1 MQPPL
6 METCIQS
13 SGRLRTRHLPA
24 LYLDPSFFAAYV
36 AAAAASRPPDPAIR
50 TTGTPGAL
58 PLVLPAVDSAGY
70 AEIARRA
77 RDGTLGL
84 TLVASSL
91 TLLRWMQ
98 DMAAVYRAEHRDE
111 HHAGALE
118 DSDFEGL
125 RFQGWLTHELGDA
138 LDGVLQ
144 VDLHTFDL
152 AVDAAWEELP
162 ALALLDGG
170 ERCTLDALAARH
182 LGCTHLATLLP
193 QMVRVCELLR
203 AAGGRGD
210 PQPLLGPAAVLAALP
225 PATAGGD

>member
-36 AAAAASRPPDPAIR
+36 AAAAARRPPEAGLGSSLP
-50 TTGTPGAL
+50 TP
-58 PLVLPAVDSAGY
+58 SADEASHF
-70 AEIARRA
+70 AELARRQ
-77 RDGTLGL
+77 REGTLGL

-91 TLLRWMQ
+91 TLLRWIQ
-98 DMAAVYRAEHRDE
+98 DMAAVYHAEHRDE

-125 RFQGWLTHELGDA
+125 RFQGWLQHLLGDA

-144 VDLHTFDL
+144 VDLHAFDL
-152 AVDAAWEELP
+152 AIDVAWDQLP
-162 ALALLDGG
+162 ALALLDGAA
-170 ERCTLDALAARH
+170 RCTLDALAARH

-193 QMVRVCELLR
+193 EMLRVCEQLR
-203 AAGGRGD
+203 ATGG
-210 PQPLLGPAAVLAALP
+210 PQPLLGPAAVLAAMP
-225 PATAGGD
+225 PAPAPTPADGP

>member
-6 METCIQS
+6 METRIQS
-13 SGRLRTRHLPA
+13 SGKLRTRHLPA
-24 LYLDPSFFAAYV
+24 VYLDPSFFAARV
-36 AAAAASRPPDPAIR
+36 AAAAASRPPDPELA
-50 TTGTPGAL
+50 TPGVTRAV
-58 PLVLPAVDSAGY
+58 PPAAEVAGL
-70 AEIARRA
+70 AEIARRQ

-98 DMAAVYRAEHRDE
+98 DMAAVYRAERRDE
-111 HHAGALE
+111 HHAGALD

-125 RFQGWLTHELGDA
+125 RFQGWLTHRLGDT

-144 VDLHTFDL
+144 VDLHGFDL
-152 AVDAAWEELP
+152 GLDAAWEELP
-162 ALALLDGG
+162 ALALFDGG

-193 QMVRVCELLR
+193 EMARVCELLR
-203 AAGGRGD
+203 AAGGRGG
-210 PQPLLGPAAVLAALP
+210 PQPLLGPAAVLAAMP
-225 PATAGGD
+225 SAAAGGDE